1 MERSTRIAEKKTNA
15 QRLLLLVKASCFRRP
30 PRHSSALGPRVQPSL
45 ELASGEIKEGLG
57 VEYQS
62 VSAGTKPQNL

>member
-1 MERSTRIAEKKTNA
+1 MDGSTRIAEKKTNA
-15 QRLLLLVKASCFRRP
+15 QRLLLLVKASWYRRP
-30 PRHSSALGPRVQPSL
+30 PRHSSALGPRMQSPL
-45 ELASGEIKEGLG
+45 ESNPGEIKAGLG